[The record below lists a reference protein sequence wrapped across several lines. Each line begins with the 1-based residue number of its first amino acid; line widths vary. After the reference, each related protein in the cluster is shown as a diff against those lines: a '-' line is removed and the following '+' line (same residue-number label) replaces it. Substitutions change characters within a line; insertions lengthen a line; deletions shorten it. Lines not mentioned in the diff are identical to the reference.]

1 MQEQC
6 GRTLEAYGGTI
17 DFDASRL
24 RRGFCQV
31 KIIGRGAED
40 TMLSIFFTSFNI
52 SSVSCLEN
60 ITMEETG
67 MAHEYKTAYSSQGY
81 VCLNFLH
88 FITMITDNLVV
99 TRNERNIV
107 LQIDDLRT
115 VWVELKRC

>member
-17 DFDASRL
+17 HFDASRL

-40 TMLSIFFTSFNI
+40 TMLSIFFTSFNT
-52 SSVSCLEN
+52 SGVSCLEN

-67 MAHEYKTAYSSQGY
+67 MDHEYKTAYSSQGN

-88 FITMITDNLVV
+88 FITMNTDNLVM
-99 TRNERNIV
+99 TRKEQNRV
-107 LQIDDLRT
+107 LHVNDMRT
-115 VWVELKRC
+115 IWIELKKS